1 MEEKKKKRNSWSPL
15 FRFKIFKFRANQ
27 NLVHKCVTDLQNFF
41 FLVDS
46 LGHYLSLFIFTRWH
60 TRNIYYLHTLHLLI
74 DNSNSTPTE
83 DQIYVPETLLKK
95 RKTDEKTELEKQQL
109 KSQAKK
115 ETRHVRKILFKKAD
129 AYIKEYKQREN
140 EEHRLRRLAK
150 SNGNYFVPA
159 QPQLLFVI
167 RITGI
172 NDMSPKVKKVLQL
185 FRLLQ
190 TNNGV
195 FVRLN
200 KATSQMLQIIEPFVT
215 YGPPNLKTVR
225 ELVYK
230 RGFVKTKNNQR
241 IPISD
246 NKVIADHLGSLGII
260 CIEDIIHEIFTVGE
274 HFKQANNFLWPFKL
288 SNPKGHKKVSWKP
301 RKAKHYVE
309 GGDAG
314 DREFDINKLIQ
325 SMN

>member
-1 MEEKKKKRNSWSPL
+1 M
-15 FRFKIFKFRANQ
+15 
-27 NLVHKCVTDLQNFF
+27 
-41 FLVDS
+41 
-46 LGHYLSLFIFTRWH
+46 Y
-60 TRNIYYLHTLHLLI
+60 
-74 DNSNSTPTE
+74 STPTKE
-83 DQIYVPETLLKK
+83 QVYVPETLLKK

-109 KSQAKK
+109 KSQA
-115 ETRHVRKILFKKAD
+115 RKDNRDARKLIFKKAD
-129 AYIKEYKQREN
+129 AYVKEYKQREN
-140 EEHRLRRLAK
+140 QELRLKRLAK
-150 SNGNYFVPA
+150 SQGNFYVPA

-167 RITGI
+167 RIIGI
-172 NDMSPKVKKVLQL
+172 NDISPKVKKVLQL

-190 TNNGV
+190 INNGV

-200 KATSQMLQIIEPFVT
+200 KATSQMLQIIEPYVT

-230 RGFVKTKNNQR
+230 RGYAKSNGQR

-246 NKVIADHLGSLGII
+246 NKVIADNLGSLGII

-274 HFKQANNFLWPFKL
+274 HFKQVNNFLWPFKL
-288 SNPKGHKKVSWKP
+288 SNPNGHKKVSWKP
-301 RKAKHYVE
+301 RKFKHYVE

-314 DREFDINKLIQ
+314 DRDFDINKLVQ